1 MDCVDGE
8 ALGAGR
14 ESGAIEPRIITNRPL
29 TAAPQLDEP
38 LAATAGGT
46 VVPLP
51 VRGRFGVIDGGRTA
65 RAEGVE
71 RPKMWLCRT
80 CETDI
85 GVATSVVEPVWQG
98 PLREAGKV
106 RLSTGTKRVVCT
118 HCKMRGKLT
127 FAD

>member
-8 ALGAGR
+8 ALGAGH
-14 ESGAIEPRIITNRPL
+14 EGGAIEPLIITNRPL
-29 TAAPQLDEP
+29 TAAPALAET
-38 LAATAGGT
+38 LAAAVCN

-51 VRGRFGVIDGGRTA
+51 ARGRFGVIDGGRPA

-71 RPKMWLCRT
+71 RPKMWLCAT

-98 PLREAGKV
+98 PLREAGRV
-106 RLSTGTKRVVCT
+106 RLSTGTKRIVCT

>member
-14 ESGAIEPRIITNRPL
+14 EGGAIEPRIITSRPL
-29 TAAPQLDEP
+29 TAAPPVEQP
-38 LAATAGGT
+38 LAVIAGGN

-51 VRGRFGVIDGGRTA
+51 PRGRFGVVEGGRGG
-65 RAEGVE
+65 RPDGVE
-71 RPKMWLCRT
+71 QPKMWLCRT
-80 CETDI
+80 CEADI

-98 PLREAGKV
+98 PLRETGKV

>member
-1 MDCVDGE
+1 MDCVDLD
-8 ALGAGR
+8 ALGGERLA
-14 ESGAIEPRIITNRPL
+14 SLIEEP
-29 TAAPQLDEP
+29 AAV
-38 LAATAGGT
+38 AAVGGGN
-46 VVPLP
+46 VVALP
-51 VRGRFGVIDGGRTA
+51 SRFKVIDGGRA
-65 RAEGVE
+65 PAPAGVE

-98 PLREAGKV
+98 PLREAGRV
-106 RLSTGTKRVVCT
+106 RLSSGTKRVVCT